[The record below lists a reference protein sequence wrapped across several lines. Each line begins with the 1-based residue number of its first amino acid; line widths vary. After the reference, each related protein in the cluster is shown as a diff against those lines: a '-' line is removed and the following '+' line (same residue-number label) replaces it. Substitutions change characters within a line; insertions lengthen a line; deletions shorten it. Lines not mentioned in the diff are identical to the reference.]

1 MEKYRNIL
9 RKMFNVDSFYFI
21 TEDNGK
27 VYFQFCSDD
36 EVDIDKNIG
45 YSHFFEFTPE
55 TNKIRIVHTLE
66 DLELTDRIIKKAS
79 L

>member
-1 MEKYRNIL
+1 MDKYCNIL
-9 RKMFNVDSFYFI
+9 GQMFNVESFYFI
-21 TEDNGK
+21 VEDNGK
-27 VYFQFCSDD
+27 VYFQFCSGD

-55 TNKIRIVHTLE
+55 TKKVRIVCTLE
-66 DLELTDRIIKKAS
+66 NLELTNRIIKKAS